1 MANLKIIKEEVSNL
15 KENLE
20 ALESE
25 DPSMNK
31 LHQRVYD
38 LKMSLLSVDER
49 IKEINFFSRKD
60 LQESECLLELETS
73 YLMELRSLEMVL

>member
-20 ALESE
+20 TIESE
-25 DPSMNK
+25 DPGMNK

-38 LKMSLLSVDER
+38 LKMSLLNVDER

-60 LQESECLLELETS
+60 LQESERLLELKTS

>member
-20 ALESE
+20 ALEYD

-38 LKMSLLSVDER
+38 LKMSLLNVDER

-60 LQESECLLELETS
+60 LQESERLLELKTS